1 VFEGMRALLFDQ
13 TFRLDLMIQALGL
26 NVVMLSLAVFAFL
39 ALLASARRNG
49 TLMQTGE

>member
-1 VFEGMRALLFDQ
+1 MFA
-13 TFRLDLMIQALGL
+13 
-26 NVVMLSLAVFAFL
+26 LAVCAFL